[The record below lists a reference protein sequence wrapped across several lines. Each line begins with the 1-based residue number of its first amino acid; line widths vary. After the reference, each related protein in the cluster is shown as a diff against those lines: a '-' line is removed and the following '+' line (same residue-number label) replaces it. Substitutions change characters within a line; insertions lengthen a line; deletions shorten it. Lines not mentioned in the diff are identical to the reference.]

1 MQIFHGTIITCDKDN
16 NIFNYLIEDNGR
28 IVYVGNNLPEIYA
41 LKSTVH
47 IEV

>member
-41 LKSTVH
+41 SSKQVEL
-47 IEV
+47 